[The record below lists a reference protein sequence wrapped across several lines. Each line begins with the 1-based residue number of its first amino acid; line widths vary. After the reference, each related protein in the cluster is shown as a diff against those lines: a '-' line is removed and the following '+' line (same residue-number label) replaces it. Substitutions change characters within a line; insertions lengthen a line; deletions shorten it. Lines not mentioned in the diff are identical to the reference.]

1 MGFEVFFT
9 GAIVTYTHF
18 KCSVH
23 CLPSELL
30 LQIIEIVVIRLVW
43 RLAEVVLRQLAVGL
57 TCLHLGHF
65 DFGGRARF
73 ALPLP
78 PLLLLFLAPP
88 ARR

>member
-1 MGFEVFFT
+1 MSFEVFLT

-23 CLPSELL
+23 CLPAELL
-30 LQIIEIVVIRLVW
+30 LQIIKIVVICLVW
-43 RLAEVVLRQLAVGL
+43 CFTEVVLRQLAVRL
-57 TCLHLGHF
+57 ACLHLGHL

-78 PLLLLFLAPP
+78 PLLLLLLAPP